1 MTNQR
6 TDTGFFRIML
16 LCTVIAMMV
25 IMAALSG
32 CKSEKHLS
40 RKTIAKMDKVEAK
53 YLEKSEKDTAA
64 IYWAATRHPVK
75 VAKGKTV
82 VLRGKH
88 DTTTL
93 HDTTLTVHRDTV
105 VKTVTV
111 TKRIHSVDTVYTR
124 DTLVDDRENKLLQAR
139 NKGLELEASA
149 AKEGERKAIESKNKW
164 VKRAAWLA
172 GLSLLLILLI
182 MAWVLRGRK

>member
-1 MTNQR
+1 
-6 TDTGFFRIML
+6 
-16 LCTVIAMMV
+16 
-25 IMAALSG
+25 LSG
-32 CKSEKHLS
+32 CNSEKRLA

-53 YLEKSEKDTAA
+53 YLEKSEQDTAT

-75 VAKGKTV
+75 VSKGKTV

-111 TKRIHSVDTVYTR
+111 TKRIHSVDTVVNT
-124 DTLVDDRENKLLQAR
+124 DTLIDTRENMLLFAR
-139 NKGLELEASA
+139 NKGLELEVSA
-149 AKEGERKAIESKNKW
+149 AKEGERKAIESKGKW
-164 VKRAAWLA
+164 VKRAAWLG
-172 GLSLLLILLI
+172 GLSLLLLLLI
-182 MAWVLRGRK
+182 IGWVVRRR